1 MPKPMTLDTH
11 YSLSFAVEMSRVT
24 GMVATTEDTQ
34 GSAHQNQMRRGG
46 GGASQGMYVD
56 VN

>member
-1 MPKPMTLDTH
+1 MTLDTH

-24 GMVATTEDTQ
+24 RMVAITEDTQ
-34 GSAHQNQMRRGG
+34 GSAHQNQMQRGRG